1 MRAPFRR
8 VESRVVLCLAY
19 LFVCAATP
27 QPANAWGATSKIV
40 CRAELAEARR
50 LELAAQLR
58 AITGW
63 TGLHF
68 DAEGAL
74 RFGGDEPRGGSSAA
88 RALLASARDGKNL
101 IVIEDASGRADVAF
115 CNVAEGRW
123 KGSAA
128 GRPAAHVLRIDFRDF
143 SHVMGDEAA
152 REAFN
157 VGWAVLHEIAHSV
170 HDSDDTNRAGEAG
183 ECEELINLMRRE
195 CGLAERAEY
204 FFTPLPGT
212 WHGEFKSRFVR
223 LAFER
228 RAGRASKRY
237 WLVWDA
243 TLVGG
248 LDRAAR

>member
-1 MRAPFRR
+1 MRRAISKAECRA
-8 VESRVVLCLAY
+8 VLCLAC
-19 LFVCAATP
+19 LLVCAATGR
-27 QPANAWGATSKIV
+27 PAGGGDATPKIV
-40 CRAELAEARR
+40 CRTELAEARR

-63 TGLHF
+63 AGLRF
-68 DAEGAL
+68 DDEGAL
-74 RFGGDEPRGGSSAA
+74 RFGDGEPRGGSASA
-88 RALLASARDGKNL
+88 RALLASAREGNDL

-115 CNVAEGRW
+115 CRILEGRW
-123 KGSAA
+123 KNGAA
-128 GRPAAHVLRIDFRDF
+128 GRPAAHVLQVDFKDF

-152 REAFN
+152 RAAFN
-157 VGWAVLHEIAHSV
+157 AGWAVLHEVAHAV
-170 HDSDDTNRAGEAG
+170 HDSADSDDPDEAG

-212 WHGEFKSRFVR
+212 WHGKFKSRFVR

-228 RAGRASKRY
+228 RAERRTKRY

-243 TLVGG
+243 GLVGG